1 MIEFT
6 DSRGARWL
14 VYEVQRQPRGEQR
27 RDPLPTEFQGGWLV
41 FEHAEGKHRKRRLA
55 QFPERWRELP
65 PPELEEL
72 CRSAARARK
81 PAGGAAATL
90 DQRIR
95 QALDGR
101 R

>member
-6 DSRGARWL
+6 DSRGAKWL

-27 RDPLPTEFQGGWLV
+27 RDPLPSEYQSGWLV

-55 QFPERWRELP
+55 SFPKSWSELSP
-65 PPELEEL
+65 VQLEEL

-81 PAGGAAATL
+81 TDAATSL

-95 QALDGR
+95 NALGGR
-101 R
+101 G